1 MSVEGNVQKEIMSIK
16 SIAESLL
23 HATQTSPQ
31 AQSQPTLAMINTNYH
46 NNNNSGHSGASYSN
60 SGGNSRA

>member
-23 HATQTSPQ
+23 HATQASPQ
-31 AQSQPTLAMINTNYH
+31 AQSQPALAMINTNFS
-46 NNNNSGHSGASYSN
+46 NSGHSGASYSN

>member
-31 AQSQPTLAMINTNYH
+31 AQSQPALAMINSNY